1 MLKVG
6 VTGGIGSGKSTACLI
21 FEKLGVPIYNSD
33 NRAKELMTE
42 SDSLVLAIKEAF
54 GEKVY
59 SGKELNRP
67 VLASIVF
74 ADKKKLELLNSLVH
88 PAVGEDY
95 VNWLRQYKEEK
106 YTIKEAALL
115 FEAGIYKTLDKV
127 ILVTCPVEERVNR
140 VMKRDKADRDSVL
153 QRINNQWPEEE
164 KLKLTDFVLNND
176 GETLLIPQVLKIHK
190 ELISLA

>member
-67 VLASIVF
+67 ALASIVF

-164 KLKLTDFVLNND
+164 KMKLTDFVLNND

>member
-127 ILVTCPVEERVNR
+127 ILVTCTVEERVNR